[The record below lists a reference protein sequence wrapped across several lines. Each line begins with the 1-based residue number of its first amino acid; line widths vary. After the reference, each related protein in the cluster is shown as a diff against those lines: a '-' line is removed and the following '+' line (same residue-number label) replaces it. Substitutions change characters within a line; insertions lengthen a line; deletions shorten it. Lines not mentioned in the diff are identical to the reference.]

1 MIVPNLHLEKTHT
14 WKNPGKNPKNPKKP
28 GFFGF
33 FQDFGFLP
41 NPALSNLEKYFFD
54 ANIQVVE
61 SGTEEIFAE
70 MVKKYFFLFNSK
82 CSVKPKKSHFQIMTF
97 LQKFWKSRGSGKSFE

>member
-41 NPALSNLEKYFFD
+41 NPENRECK
-54 ANIQVVE
+54 
-61 SGTEEIFAE
+61 
-70 MVKKYFFLFNSK
+70 
-82 CSVKPKKSHFQIMTF
+82 
-97 LQKFWKSRGSGKSFE
+97 

>member
-14 WKNPGKNPKNPKKP
+14 WKNPGKNPGKNPKKP

-41 NPALSNLEKYFFD
+41 NP
-54 ANIQVVE
+54 
-61 SGTEEIFAE
+61 EI
-70 MVKKYFFLFNSK
+70 Y
-82 CSVKPKKSHFQIMTF
+82 
-97 LQKFWKSRGSGKSFE
+97 

>member
-14 WKNPGKNPKNPKKP
+14 WKNPGKNPKNPKNP

-41 NPALSNLEKYFFD
+41 NPATQFPATIRHYMVQNCTSSISYPGW
-54 ANIQVVE
+54 NINDLFQ
-61 SGTEEIFAE
+61 
-70 MVKKYFFLFNSK
+70 VKKI
-82 CSVKPKKSHFQIMTF
+82 Q
-97 LQKFWKSRGSGKSFE
+97 